1 MFNKIYY
8 LGNTDIEDPKDEKAI
23 HKLMANMSA
32 VSYFLA
38 IIELL
43 NKMLGI
49 DYKFVCG
56 SGD

>member
-23 HKLMANMSA
+23 HKLMSDMSA
-32 VSYFLA
+32 VSYFFA

-43 NKMLGI
+43 NKML
-49 DYKFVCG
+49 
-56 SGD
+56 

>member
-38 IIELL
+38 IIELPIRFGMAFSG
-43 NKMLGI
+43 NMML
-49 DYKFVCG
+49 
-56 SGD
+56 